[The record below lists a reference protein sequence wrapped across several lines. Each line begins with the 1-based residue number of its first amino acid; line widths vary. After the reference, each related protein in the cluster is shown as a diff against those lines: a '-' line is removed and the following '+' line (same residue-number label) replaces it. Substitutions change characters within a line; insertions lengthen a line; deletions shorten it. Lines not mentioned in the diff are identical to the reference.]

1 MVYQRYTTA
10 VEEGYRD
17 RPAEEVAAHAA
28 EARRCR
34 AWLASLE
41 IDPAI
46 RAGLVEQM
54 ATLEGAFEG
63 VLRLPTPSGEV

>member
-1 MVYQRYTTA
+1 MVYQQYTTA

-17 RPAEEVAAHAA
+17 RPAEEVAAHAT

-34 AWLASLE
+34 EWLASLE
-41 IDPAI
+41 IDPVI

-54 ATLEGAFEG
+54 DTLEGAFKG
-63 VLRLPTPSGEV
+63 VLRMSTTSGTV